1 LTNGEGL
8 LADIPADVILN
19 GGGGGG
25 GGDDGGYM

>member
-25 GGDDGGYM
+25 DGGYM

>member
-25 GGDDGGYM
+25 GGGGGYM

>member
-25 GGDDGGYM
+25 DGGDGGYM

>member
-8 LADIPADVILN
+8 LADIPADVIVN

-25 GGDDGGYM
+25 DGGYM

>member
-19 GGGGGG
+19 GGGGG
-25 GGDDGGYM
+25 DGGYM